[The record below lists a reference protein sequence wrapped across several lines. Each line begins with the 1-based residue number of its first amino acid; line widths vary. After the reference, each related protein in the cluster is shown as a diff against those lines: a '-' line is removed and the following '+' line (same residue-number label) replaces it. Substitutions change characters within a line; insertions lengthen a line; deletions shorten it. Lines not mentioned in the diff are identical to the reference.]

1 MAPEADTKS
10 KRAIASLRL
19 RSTGPGRGETA
30 TGRRMLAPLL
40 RLSARKA
47 PLAGIVARWL
57 KSSLWPK
64 GSRRMS
70 LIWQIVVII
79 VACWVALQA
88 AFITGLTVAGA
99 RRKRRQLAAGFPH
112 PELAEAK
119 VGENHLRIYD
129 YGRDLY
135 DAMLAAIDE
144 ARERIYIESFIWK
157 DDEIGREIKARLIAK
172 AEQGVQVYVI
182 FDVFGNLVVP
192 RAFKQFPPVVHT
204 LRFAPWRHVWR
215 LIDPRVY
222 ALDHRKILVVDGA
235 VGFIG
240 GYNIGDLYATQWR
253 DTHLRIEGPAAQDLA
268 QSFVDFWN
276 LFTRKRHH
284 ITKYHQRHF
293 DPTITFRGTNAMRL
307 VFPIRDMYMEA
318 FDRAQSHIMLTN
330 AYFIPDHN
338 LLEALTEAAT
348 RGVEVHVL
356 LPWQSNH
363 ILADWGAR
371 SYFSRCLRA
380 GIRIWGYEGA
390 MIHAKTCTVDGI
402 WSTIG
407 TANLDRL
414 SAVGNYEL
422 NVEVYS
428 QELAQRMEA
437 LFEADQTN
445 AFEITA
451 EFWRK
456 RAWYAKLGERILA
469 PLQVML

>member
-1 MAPEADTKS
+1 M
-10 KRAIASLRL
+10 
-19 RSTGPGRGETA
+19 
-30 TGRRMLAPLL
+30 
-40 RLSARKA
+40 
-47 PLAGIVARWL
+47 
-57 KSSLWPK
+57 WP
-64 GSRRMS
+64 
-70 LIWQIVVII
+70 IWQIAVGV
-79 VACWVALQA
+79 VALWLTLVVA
-88 AFITGLTVAGA
+88 IVGALTVAGA
-99 RRKRRQLAAGFPH
+99 RRQRRPLPGGFPH
-112 PELAEAK
+112 PALPEAK
-119 VGENHLRIYD
+119 LGRNQLRIYD
-129 YGRDLY
+129 YGQDLY
-135 DAMLAAIDE
+135 DAMLTAIDE

-157 DDEIGREIKARLIAK
+157 DDTIGREIKARLIAK
-172 AEQGVQVYVI
+172 AKEGVQVYVI
-182 FDVFGNLVVP
+182 FDVFANLVVP
-192 RAFKQFPPVVHT
+192 RAFKQFPPIIHT
-204 LRFAPWRHVWR
+204 LRFAPWWRVWR

-222 ALDHRKILVVDGA
+222 ALDHRKMLVADGA

-253 DTHLRIEGPAAQDLA
+253 DTHLRIVGPAAEDLA

-276 LFTRKRHH
+276 LFTRKRIH
-284 ITKYHQRHF
+284 ITKHHQRHF
-293 DPTITFRGTNAMRL
+293 DPTITLRGTNAMRL

-338 LLEALTEAAT
+338 LLEALTEAAV

-371 SYFSRCLRA
+371 SYFGRCLRA
-380 GIRIWGYEGA
+380 GVHIWGYQGA
-390 MIHAKTCTVDGI
+390 MIHAKTCTVDGE

-437 LFEADQTN
+437 LFAADQTD

-451 EFWRK
+451 DFWRN
-456 RAWYAKLGERILA
+456 RPWYAKLGERILS
-469 PLQVML
+469 PLQVLL